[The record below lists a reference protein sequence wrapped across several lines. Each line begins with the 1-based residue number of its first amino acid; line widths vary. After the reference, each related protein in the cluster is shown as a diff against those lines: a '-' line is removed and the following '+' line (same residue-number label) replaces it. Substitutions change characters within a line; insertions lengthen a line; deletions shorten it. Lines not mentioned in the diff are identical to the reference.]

1 MTRFCERKNCQIN
14 VRAFL
19 QCDIKYWD
27 FYTSDNIYIH
37 PIMNVKWNLV
47 DLSSFLECN
56 LWWFSMRLHF
66 HIFLVCCS
74 QNDYQWLG
82 KRWRKWDLRDPIKPS
97 TNLECKI
104 TVNDESHWSR
114 FQFKRI
120 STFRLTLV
128 PSIAQLSS
136 EHPFSGD
143 RDNGCEHGAGDQW
156 ELSFQPAEHGNCSGG
171 DQPGGEGG
179 GSGRPHRKPSPST
192 PANLSHGAAFL
203 AFFSPLF
210 KL

>member
-1 MTRFCERKNCQIN
+1 
-14 VRAFL
+14 
-19 QCDIKYWD
+19 
-27 FYTSDNIYIH
+27 
-37 PIMNVKWNLV
+37 MNVKWNLV

-56 LWWFSMRLHF
+56 LWWFFSMRLHF

-120 STFRLTLV
+120 STFRLALV

-136 EHPFSGD
+136 VEIETMGVNMEPATSGNSVFNPLSTATVEGINQVEKEEAVGDPIENLLPALLQIFLTVRLFLPFSL
-143 RDNGCEHGAGDQW
+143 
-156 ELSFQPAEHGNCSGG
+156 LSSNRRSVSYWA
-171 DQPGGEGG
+171 
-179 GSGRPHRKPSPST
+179 K
-192 PANLSHGAAFL
+192 
-203 AFFSPLF
+203 
-210 KL
+210 